1 MKKNLLAL
9 DLGKASLG
17 VAISRS
23 GMFITPITNLRFHA
37 MRFSECID
45 YLKELLIT
53 EKVETFV
60 LGLPLF
66 PSGDDCEMTK
76 VVREFSETLK
86 ENFPDIEIVFQDERY
101 STLEASS
108 TLHKQG
114 QNSKKQHKNIDAA
127 ASCVILERY
136 LKSIGQMQDCYPIDF
151 Q

>member
-9 DLGKASLG
+9 DLGKGSLG

-23 GMFITPITNLRFHA
+23 GMFITPVTNLRFHA
-37 MRFSECID
+37 MQFQEAID
-45 YLKELLIT
+45 YLKELLLC

-66 PSGDDCEMTK
+66 PSGDDCEMTGI
-76 VVREFSETLK
+76 VRDFAKMLG
-86 ENFPDIEIVFQDERY
+86 ENFPEIEIVFQDERY

-108 TLHKQG
+108 YLHKQG
-114 QNSKKQHKNIDAA
+114 QNAKKQHKGIDAA

-136 LKSIGQMQDCYPIDF
+136 LKRIGQMQDCYPME
-151 Q
+151 